1 MALRAHHN
9 IATSEMLTT
18 LETECGYRLL
28 NPGTL
33 EIFLDHYRAVYPPLV
48 QASAAIKAFFP
59 HHIATTVEVSL
70 DYEADDAI
78 LDGMLVV
85 DILLSNVT
93 IDEELE
99 LIDAFNAKW
108 WAEIAKEN
116 HAARKLVFM
125 THSDG

>member
-1 MALRAHHN
+1 MALRARHT
-9 IATSEMLTT
+9 IATSEMLRT
-18 LETECGYRLL
+18 LETECGYRLS
-28 NPGTL
+28 NPDEL
-33 EIFLDHYRAVYPPLV
+33 EIFLDHHRAIFPPLV

-59 HHIATTVEVSL
+59 RHIATTVEVSL

-85 DILLSNVT
+85 DILLSKVT

-116 HAARKLVFM
+116 RAARELVFM